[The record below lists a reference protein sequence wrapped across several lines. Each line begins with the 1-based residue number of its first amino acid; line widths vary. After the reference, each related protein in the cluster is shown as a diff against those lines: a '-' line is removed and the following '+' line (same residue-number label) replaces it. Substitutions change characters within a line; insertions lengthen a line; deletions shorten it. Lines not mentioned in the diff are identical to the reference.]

1 MRRIQRTMPYVYEV
15 YAKYLYC
22 QNVCCSSG
30 KISTFPSFTSKQ
42 FTQTVTKRYISGQEQ
57 SDFAVFG

>member
-1 MRRIQRTMPYVYEV
+1 MPYVYEV
-15 YAKYLYC
+15 YAKYLYS